1 MSDQPRDPSAGQRQ
15 SARWDALCA
24 SVDNVLRR
32 RPLYLRDG
40 EHAEL
45 PQIRGR
51 VEHGLQSVPVYKI
64 AAESSRYAELDSW
77 LDSRQRRSPAARRRS
92 GLRHDPVHLY
102 RVGDTYLVRDGNR
115 RVSAASARGQ
125 LFLPAY
131 VTEYAIDGAQNLVRV
146 RGRLLLEEQDAF
158 LEVTGLARARPD
170 HQIYCTTLGGYG
182 SLLQH
187 IRSAYDD
194 CGDPRVL
201 TPDDTAVW
209 FDQIYQPI
217 AALLRRHRITDLLPH
232 YSEADLFVWSMD
244 HSLRLSDRHLSTSH
258 AARNRHQRACG
269 YTALRFVASLRRAMQ
284 PPVRQLAVNG

>member
-1 MSDQPRDPSAGQRQ
+1 MSDQPRDPSAGRRQ

-24 SVDNVLRR
+24 SVDNVIRR
-32 RPLYLRDG
+32 RPLFLRDG
-40 EHAEL
+40 DHTEL

-77 LDSRQRRSPAARRRS
+77 LNGHQRRSAARRRS
-92 GLRHDPVHLY
+92 DLRHDPVHLY
-102 RVGDTYLVRDGNR
+102 RIGDIYLVRDGNR
-115 RVSAASARGQ
+115 RVSVASARGQ

-131 VTEYAIDGAQNLVRV
+131 VTEYAIDGAQDLARV
-146 RGRLLLEEQDAF
+146 RGRLLVEEQHAF
-158 LEVTGLARARPD
+158 LEATGLARVRPD
-170 HQIYCTTLGGYG
+170 HQICCTTLGGYG

-194 CGDPRVL
+194 SGL
-201 TPDDTAVW
+201 TPDDAAVW

-244 HSLRLSDRHLSTSH
+244 HSLRLSDRHLPTSQ
-258 AARNRHQRACG
+258 AARCRHQRACA
-269 YTALRFVASLRRAMQ
+269 YTALRFVASLRRAIQ
-284 PPVRQLAVNG
+284 PAVRQLAVNG